1 MRRIIII
8 VAAGAAI
15 ISGCG
20 RERFET
26 EPLEAVETVSFAVED
41 FQLVGEKCADDERT
55 KTTIVNSNEFVW
67 SANDTVGIYPNT
79 GSQVYF
85 AMTEG
90 AGAKSAEFDGGGW
103 DFKPLS
109 VYYSYYPFIGDIYL
123 DKTNI
128 RTSYTGQKQIGTT
141 GIDHIGPYDHM
152 YTPGTSAENSMLSFT
167 YKHLNCIIRPNV
179 TLPAGTYTKLAIT
192 APSKVFAMKGH
203 YDLTAATPAIVGEDY
218 TDQLTIDLENVVL
231 TEQTTFRIYLMSAP
245 VNLKNVEIT
254 ISVLDSQ
261 KKEYQCKKTPSVEYG
276 AGTIGGLT
284 CSSFTEVPQ
293 EMGLIINDWDDGG
306 SISGGAE

>member
-1 MRRIIII
+1 MRKTLPIITACVVIF
-8 VAAGAAI
+8 V
-15 ISGCG
+15 GCDRG
-20 RERFET
+20 KYEE
-26 EPLEAVETVSFAVED
+26 EIPAKVETVNFEVVN
-41 FQLVGEKCADDERT
+41 FQYVGEEAGESPKT
-55 KTTIVNSNEFVW
+55 KTTIVNDGEFIW
-67 SANDTVGIYPNT
+67 TENDTVGIYPNT

-128 RTSYTGQKQIGTT
+128 PTSYTGQKQTGTT
-141 GIDHIGPYDHM
+141 GIDHIGPYDDM
-152 YTPGTSAENSMLSFT
+152 YTPGTSAENSMLNFS

-179 TLPAGTYTKLAIT
+179 TLPAGTYTRLAIT
-192 APSKVFAMKGH
+192 APSKVFATKGH
-203 YDLTAATPAIVGEDY
+203 YDLTAETPEIIGEEY

-231 TEQTTFRIYLMSAP
+231 TEQTTFRVYLVSAP
-245 VNLKNVEIT
+245 VNLKGVEIT
-254 ISVLDSQ
+254 VSVLDSQ
-261 KKEYQCKKTPSVEYG
+261 KKEFQCKKTPSAEYS
-276 AGTIGGLT
+276 AGRIGGLT

-293 EMGLIINDWDDGG
+293 SMGLIIKDWEDGG

>member
-1 MRRIIII
+1 MRKTLLIICAC
-8 VAAGAAI
+8 VAIFG
-15 ISGCG
+15 GCD
-20 RERFET
+20 RSKFES
-26 EPLEAVETVSFAVED
+26 EIPVKVETVKFNVENYQ
-41 FQLVGEKCADDERT
+41 FVGEEPEESLTT
-55 KTTIVNSNEFVW
+55 KTTIINEVEFAW
-67 SANDTVGIYPNT
+67 AANDTVGIYPNI

-103 DFKPLS
+103 DFKPMS

-128 RTSYTGQKQIGTT
+128 PTSYSGQKQVGTT
-141 GIDHIGPYDHM
+141 GIDHIGSYDHM
-152 YTPGTSAENSMLSFT
+152 YTPGTSAENSMLNFS

-192 APSKVFAMKGH
+192 APSKVFALNGH
-203 YDLTAATPAIVGEDY
+203 YDLTAETPTIIGRDY

-231 TEQTTFRIYLMSAP
+231 TEQTTFKIYLVSAP
-245 VNLKNVEIT
+245 VNLKGVEIT
-254 ISVLDSQ
+254 VSVLDSQ
-261 KKEYQCKKTPSVEYG
+261 KKEYQCKKTPSAEYS
-276 AGTIGGLT
+276 AGKIGGLT

-293 EMGLIINDWDDGG
+293 SMGLIINNWEDGG
-306 SISGGAE
+306 NISGGTE